1 MWGDLGK
8 LIVAKVQQIAQSGH
22 TGGHPPP
29 FSPHPCRLQ
38 RLSGANLGQLQSR

>member
-22 TGGHPPP
+22 TGGHPP